1 MSRDYKK
8 RSDRAGGSA
17 RPMGVG
23 ILIGLLLGLCI
34 ALGVA
39 LYINKASNPFLDKFE
54 AASPSPS
61 VAGAKKGSTSEGG
74 TNKSA
79 AKETTAQ
86 SSIDDLKLEFD
97 FYKILPGWEEAVTDR
112 EFRRQAVRTSK
123 EVYFLQVAAFPKAA
137 DADNLKA
144 RLALS
149 GIESKIQT
157 AQLPDGAIWHRV
169 RVGPFSNETELTDSR
184 EALKRINLEA
194 NLIKVREQTP

>member
-8 RSDRAGGSA
+8 KSDRTGGGA
-17 RPMGVG
+17 RPMGAG

-39 LYINKASNPFLDKFE
+39 LYINKGPNPFVDKYE
-54 AASPSPS
+54 PAPSAPAAAS
-61 VAGAKKGSTSEGG
+61 KKNSS
-74 TNKSA
+74 
-79 AKETTAQ
+79 KESKTE
-86 SSIDDLKLEFD
+86 DVKLEFD
-97 FYKILPGWEEAVTDR
+97 FYKILPGWEEAITDR
-112 EFRRQAVRTSK
+112 EFKRQTARASK

-157 AQLPDGAIWHRV
+157 AQLPDGKIWHRV
-169 RVGPFSNETELTDSR
+169 RIGPFSGQEELSDSR

-194 NLIKVREQTP
+194 NLIKVRDSK

>member
-8 RSDRAGGSA
+8 KSDVPGGSA

-39 LYINKASNPFLDKFE
+39 LYINKGPDPFLDKYE
-54 AASPSPS
+54 PAPSPP
-61 VAGAKKGSTSEGG
+61 VAA
-74 TNKSA
+74 A
-79 AKETTAQ
+79 AKQGKEPSKPAE
-86 SSIDDLKLEFD
+86 LKLEFD

-112 EFRRQAVRTSK
+112 EFKKQAARTSK
-123 EVYFLQVAAFPKAA
+123 EIYFLQVAAFPNPA

-157 AQLPDGAIWHRV
+157 AQLPDGKIWHRV
-169 RVGPFSNETELTDSR
+169 RVGPFGDKNELSDAR

-194 NLIKVREQTP
+194 NLIKVREPTS

>member
-8 RSDRAGGSA
+8 KSDRAGGSA
-17 RPMGVG
+17 RPMGAG

-39 LYINKASNPFLDKFE
+39 LYINKASNPFVDKYE
-54 AASPSPS
+54 SAPSPP
-61 VAGAKKGSTSEGG
+61 VAAAAKKGIEQSKTS
-74 TNKSA
+74 
-79 AKETTAQ
+79 
-86 SSIDDLKLEFD
+86 DLKLEFD

-112 EFRRQAVRTSK
+112 EFRRQTARTSK

-157 AQLPDGAIWHRV
+157 AQLPDGGIWHRV
-169 RVGPFSNETELTDSR
+169 RVGPFSDENELSDSR

-194 NLIKVREQTP
+194 NLIKVREPTQ

>member
-8 RSDRAGGSA
+8 KSKSNGAGGGA

-23 ILIGLLLGLCI
+23 IFIGLLLGLCL

-39 LYINKASNPFLDKFE
+39 LYINKGPNPFVDKYE
-54 AASPSPS
+54 PAPSPPS
-61 VAGAKKGSTSEGG
+61 TTNKQKGS
-74 TNKSA
+74 
-79 AKETTAQ
+79 KESKAPEV
-86 SSIDDLKLEFD
+86 KLEFD

-112 EFRRQAVRTSK
+112 DFKRQTARTAK
-123 EVYFLQVAAFPKAA
+123 EIFFLQVAAFPKAA

-157 AQLPDGAIWHRV
+157 AQLPDGKTWHRV
-169 RVGPFSNETELTDSR
+169 RIGPFEDQNELSETR
-184 EALKRINLEA
+184 EALKRIELEA
-194 NLIKVREQTP
+194 NLIKVRRPE

>member
-8 RSDRAGGSA
+8 KSDRAGGGA

-39 LYINKASNPFLDKFE
+39 LYINKSNPFIDKFE
-54 AASPSPS
+54 PAPSPPVAAAS
-61 VAGAKKGSTSEGG
+61 KKGSSDE
-74 TNKSA
+74 
-79 AKETTAQ
+79 Q
-86 SSIDDLKLEFD
+86 STELKLEFD

-112 EFRRQAVRTSK
+112 EFKPKAAQTSK
-123 EVYFLQVAAFPKAA
+123 EIYFLQVAAFPKAA

-157 AQLPDGAIWHRV
+157 AQLPDGGIWHRV
-169 RVGPFSNETELTDSR
+169 RIGPFSDQNELSNSR
-184 EALKRINLEA
+184 DALKRIDLEA
-194 NLIKVREQTP
+194 NLIKVREPSQ

>member
-8 RSDRAGGSA
+8 KSDGPGGSA
-17 RPMGVG
+17 RPMGAG
-23 ILIGLLLGLCI
+23 ILIGLLLGLCL

-39 LYINKASNPFLDKFE
+39 LYINKGSSPFLDKFE
-54 AASPSPS
+54 PAASPP
-61 VAGAKKGSTSEGG
+61 AAAAAKKGAEQSKST
-74 TNKSA
+74 
-79 AKETTAQ
+79 
-86 SSIDDLKLEFD
+86 DLKLEFD

-112 EFRRQAVRTSK
+112 DFKRQAARTSK

-157 AQLPDGAIWHRV
+157 APLPDGKIWHRV
-169 RVGPFSNETELTDSR
+169 RLGPFSDENELGESR

-194 NLIKVREQTP
+194 NLIKVREPAQ

>member
-8 RSDRAGGSA
+8 KGAGVGSGA

-39 LYINKASNPFLDKFE
+39 LYINKGPNPFVDKYE
-54 AASPSPS
+54 PAPSPPS
-61 VAGAKKGSTSEGG
+61 ATTTNKGSDES
-74 TNKSA
+74 K
-79 AKETTAQ
+79 TT
-86 SSIDDLKLEFD
+86 DLKLEFD

-112 EFRRQAVRTSK
+112 EFKRQTARTSK
-123 EVYFLQVAAFPKAA
+123 EVYFLQVAAFPKPA

-144 RLALS
+144 RLALA

-157 AQLPDGAIWHRV
+157 AQLPDGKIWHRV
-169 RVGPFSNETELTDSR
+169 RVGPFSDQNELSDSR

-194 NLIKVREQTP
+194 NLIKVREPTN

>member
-8 RSDRAGGSA
+8 KSDGAGGGA

-23 ILIGLLLGLCI
+23 IVIGILLGLCI

-54 AASPSPS
+54 PAPSPPAAS
-61 VAGAKKGSTSEGG
+61 AAK
-74 TNKSA
+74 KSA
-79 AKETTAQ
+79 ANENTAQ
-86 SSIDDLKLEFD
+86 QKSNDMKLEFD

-112 EFRRQAVRTSK
+112 EFKRQTVRSSK

-157 AQLPDGAIWHRV
+157 AQLPDGGIWHRV
-169 RVGPFSNETELTDSR
+169 RVGPFSDENELTDSR

-194 NLIKVREQTP
+194 NLIKVREPKQ

>member
-8 RSDRAGGSA
+8 KSDGPGGSA

-54 AASPSPS
+54 PAASPP
-61 VAGAKKGSTSEGG
+61 AAAAAK
-74 TNKSA
+74 KSA
-79 AKETTAQ
+79 ANESTGQ
-86 SSIDDLKLEFD
+86 SKSTDLKLEFD

-112 EFRRQAVRTSK
+112 DFKRQAARASK

-157 AQLPDGAIWHRV
+157 APLPDGKIWHRV
-169 RVGPFSNETELTDSR
+169 RVGPFSDENELSESR

-194 NLIKVREQTP
+194 NLIKVREPTQ

>member
-8 RSDRAGGSA
+8 KSDGPGGGA

-39 LYINKASNPFLDKFE
+39 LYINKGSNPFLDKFE
-54 AASPSPS
+54 PAPSPP
-61 VAGAKKGSTSEGG
+61 VAAAAKKSTGQS
-74 TNKSA
+74 KS
-79 AKETTAQ
+79 T
-86 SSIDDLKLEFD
+86 DLKLEFD

-112 EFRRQAVRTSK
+112 DFKRKTARASK

-149 GIESKIQT
+149 GIESKIQ
-157 AQLPDGAIWHRV
+157 AAPLPDGKIWHRV
-169 RVGPFSNETELTDSR
+169 RVGPFSDENELSESR

-194 NLIKVREQTP
+194 NLIKVREPT

>member
-8 RSDRAGGSA
+8 KSDGAGGRA

-39 LYINKASNPFLDKFE
+39 LYIYKGPNPFVDKYEPAPTPPVATNTKKASEESK
-54 AASPSPS
+54 
-61 VAGAKKGSTSEGG
+61 
-74 TNKSA
+74 
-79 AKETTAQ
+79 TTG
-86 SSIDDLKLEFD
+86 LKLEVD

-112 EFRRQAVRTSK
+112 EFKRQTAPTST
-123 EVYFLQVAAFPKAA
+123 EVYFLQVAAFPKPA
-137 DADNLKA
+137 DADSLKA

-157 AQLPDGAIWHRV
+157 AQLPNGRIWHRV
-169 RVGPFSNETELTDSR
+169 RVGPFSDENELSDSR

-194 NLIKVREQTP
+194 NLVKIRESTQ

>member
-8 RSDRAGGSA
+8 KGDGPGGGA

-34 ALGVA
+34 AIGVA
-39 LYINKASNPFLDKFE
+39 LYINKGPNPFVDKYE
-54 AASPSPS
+54 PAPSAPG
-61 VAGAKKGSTSEGG
+61 AGATKKKGSGEP
-74 TNKSA
+74 KS
-79 AKETTAQ
+79 TA
-86 SSIDDLKLEFD
+86 LKLEFD

-112 EFRRQAVRTSK
+112 EFGRQATRASK
-123 EVYFLQVAAFPKAA
+123 EVYFLQVAAFPKPA

-157 AQLPDGAIWHRV
+157 AQLPDGKIWHRV
-169 RVGPFSNETELTDSR
+169 RIGPFSDKNELSDSR

-194 NLIKVREQTP
+194 NLIKIREPAQ

>member
-1 MSRDYKK
+1 MSRDYKQ
-8 RSDRAGGSA
+8 SNEGAGGGA

-39 LYINKASNPFLDKFE
+39 LYINKGPNPFVDKYE
-54 AASPSPS
+54 PAPSPPA
-61 VAGAKKGSTSEGG
+61 AGITKKGSEES
-74 TNKSA
+74 K
-79 AKETTAQ
+79 TA
-86 SSIDDLKLEFD
+86 DLKLEFD
-97 FYKILPGWEEAVTDR
+97 FYKILPGWEEAVTDW
-112 EFRRQAVRTSK
+112 EFKRQTARTSK
-123 EVYFLQVAAFPKAA
+123 EVYFLQVAAFPSPA

-157 AQLPDGAIWHRV
+157 AQLPDGKIWHRV
-169 RVGPFSNETELTDSR
+169 RVGPFSDKNELSDSR

-194 NLIKVREQTP
+194 NLIKVREPAQ

>member
-8 RSDRAGGSA
+8 RSDRPGGSA

-39 LYINKASNPFLDKFE
+39 LYINKASNPFLDKFQGSSSPAV
-54 AASPSPS
+54 AA
-61 VAGAKKGSTSEGG
+61 AKKGSANGG
-74 TNKSA
+74 GANKGA
-79 AKETTAQ
+79 AKDSTAQ
-86 SSIDDLKLEFD
+86 SNTNEQKLEFD

-112 EFRRQAVRTSK
+112 EFRRKAVRTSR
-123 EVYFLQVAAFPKAA
+123 EVYFLQVAAFPKAE

-144 RLALS
+144 RLALA

-169 RVGPFSNETELTDSR
+169 RVGPFNNETELTDSR

-194 NLIKVREQTP
+194 NLIKVREQTQ

>member
-8 RSDRAGGSA
+8 KSDGPGGGA

-23 ILIGLLLGLCI
+23 ILIGLLLGLCL

-39 LYINKASNPFLDKFE
+39 LYINKASSPFLDKFE
-54 AASPSPS
+54 PAGSPPAA
-61 VAGAKKGSTSEGG
+61 AAAKKSAEQSKST
-74 TNKSA
+74 
-79 AKETTAQ
+79 
-86 SSIDDLKLEFD
+86 DLKLEFD

-112 EFRRQAVRTSK
+112 DFKRQAARASK

-137 DADNLKA
+137 EADNLKA

-157 AQLPDGAIWHRV
+157 APLPDGKIWHRV
-169 RVGPFSNETELTDSR
+169 RVGPFSDENELSESR

-194 NLIKVREQTP
+194 NLIKVREPAQ

>member
-8 RSDRAGGSA
+8 KGDGGGGGA
-17 RPMGVG
+17 RPMGAG

-39 LYINKASNPFLDKFE
+39 LYINKGPNPFVDKYE
-54 AASPSPS
+54 PAPAPPGAATK
-61 VAGAKKGSTSEGG
+61 KKGS
-74 TNKSA
+74 
-79 AKETTAQ
+79 KESKTTDA
-86 SSIDDLKLEFD
+86 KLEFD
-97 FYKILPGWEEAVTDR
+97 FYKILPGWEEAITDR
-112 EFRRQAVRTSK
+112 EFKRQTNRTPT

-157 AQLPDGAIWHRV
+157 AQLPDGKIWHRV
-169 RVGPFSNETELTDSR
+169 RIGPFSDKNELSDSR

-194 NLIKVREQTP
+194 NLIKVRGPT